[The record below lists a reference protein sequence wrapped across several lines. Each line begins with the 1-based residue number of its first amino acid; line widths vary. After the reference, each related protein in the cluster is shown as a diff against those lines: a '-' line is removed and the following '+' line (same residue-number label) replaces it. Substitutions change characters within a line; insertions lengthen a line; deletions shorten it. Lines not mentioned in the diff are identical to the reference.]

1 MAHIPRRHGAAVR
14 EREKYEGGRMM
25 KQWQCFPTM
34 EEAIYHRDLWIFKGM
49 SEKNIKIEEIGA
61 NGFRLIYED

>member
-1 MAHIPRRHGAAVR
+1 
-14 EREKYEGGRMM
+14 MM